1 MVKLE
6 KWIEDGSIKG
16 TLDKF
21 NAIFYPSKE
30 DPNLEIQE
38 PIEGIQGINQVTL
51 IKQKEFIKTET
62 RETSQ
67 EDLVKLIVKLGY
79 VGSNI
84 KVGIE
89 IINNSDSSINEVNIK
104 ILYSNIKLFYIKP
117 KHEYNSLESGISIR
131 FPNIKSKEKYVLD
144 IFFKPEEVG
153 IGEIKGQFQYVNF
166 KDFVRFIRIEKLF
179 YDITPPS
186 VVSKEISLD
195 EIQAFNKKKENKKDI
210 RSYGLPDKLSP
221 MGAFNHLIQII
232 RSYNFKLVERSEK
245 PNNLISWFFG
255 QTEIDDQE
263 LEILIVGQIV
273 NSKIEFFASSQN
285 EQIISAFLTAF
296 SIDLKKRIINSRVV
310 GDENEIFDLYCK
322 NCSGVLPFFPP
333 VGKTVECI
341 YCKFEN
347 FVR

>member
-1 MVKLE
+1 MNLE

-21 NAIFYPSKE
+21 NAVFHPLKE
-30 DPNLEIQE
+30 ESSPVIQE
-38 PIEGIQGINQVTL
+38 PIQNTMGINQSIP

-67 EDLVKLIVKLGY
+67 EDLVKLIVNLGY

-84 KVGIE
+84 KVGIK
-89 IINNSDSSINEVNIK
+89 IINDSDYSISEVNIK

-117 KHEYNSLESGISIR
+117 KHEYSQLDSGISLR
-131 FPNIKSKEKYVLD
+131 FPNIKSQEKYSFD

-153 IGEIKGQFQYVNF
+153 IGEIKGQFQYVNY

-186 VVSKEISLD
+186 VVPKEISLD
-195 EIQAFNKKKENKKDI
+195 EIQAFNSRKENKKDI

-232 RSYNFKLVERSEK
+232 RSYNFKLVEKSEE
-245 PNNLISWFFG
+245 PNNLVSWFFG
-255 QTEIDDQE
+255 QTDLDEQE
-263 LEILIVGQIV
+263 LEILVVGQIV

-285 EQIISAFLTAF
+285 EQIISALLTAF
-296 SIDLKKRIINSRVV
+296 SIDLKKRMINSRVA
-310 GDENEIFDLYCK
+310 GDEDEIFDLYCK
-322 NCSGVLPFFPP
+322 NCGGVLPYFPA
-333 VGKTVECI
+333 VGKTVQCK
-341 YCKFEN
+341 YCEFDN
-347 FVR
+347 LVR